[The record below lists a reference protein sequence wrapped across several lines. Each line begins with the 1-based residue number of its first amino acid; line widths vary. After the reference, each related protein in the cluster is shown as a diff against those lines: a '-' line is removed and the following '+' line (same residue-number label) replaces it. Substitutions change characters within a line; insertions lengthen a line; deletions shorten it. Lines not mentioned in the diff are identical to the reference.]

1 MFFLSVGFWEC
12 FTPFNQSGELWPL
25 IGLELGCWAMTTA
38 REAIAIAWVMDHM
51 TVRCPA

>member
-25 IGLELGCWAMTTA
+25 IGLELGCWVMTAT
-38 REAIAIAWVMDHM
+38 REAIAIAWGMDQWI
-51 TVRCPA
+51 T